1 MSNVTIAVDTAKNV
15 FEVAISAAAGQIR
28 ERRRMTRHQ
37 FERFWST
44 REPCRV
50 VMEGCSGSH
59 YWARLLIGLGFGFG
73 FVVKL
78 IPPHYVTPYRRRN
91 KTDRADCEAILEA
104 DRCAGIHGI
113 TVKSEAQQAIMTL
126 HRVRSQWMATRTARL
141 NGMRGM
147 LRELGVTCALG
158 AERFLSDLHQVLER
172 NRERLPERVRRMVM
186 LFWEEVRELESRN
199 QAVEEE
205 LERIAK
211 EEPVIR
217 TLLQVPGI
225 GVLTATAL
233 CASVGDIHAFKS
245 GRHLASCLGLTPRES
260 SSGERR
266 RLGRITK
273 QGDPYLRTLLIHGAR
288 SALLGAQRA
297 QRAGRALT
305 HLQAWAL
312 ERAGEG
318 HTNRAAVALANKLA
332 RIAWAVWRHERRST
346 ATTRSNSP
354 PPELDARD
362 ERRNDVD
369 RVNGTA

>member
-15 FEVAISAAAGQIR
+15 FEIAISAAAGQIR

-59 YWARLLIGLGFGFG
+59 YWARLLIGLGFE
-73 FVVKL
+73 VKL

-113 TVKSEAQQAIMTL
+113 TVKSEAQQAIMAL
-126 HRVRSQWMATRTARL
+126 HRVRSQWMATRTARI
-141 NGMRGM
+141 NGMRGL
-147 LRELGVTCALG
+147 LREFGVTCALG
-158 AERFLSDLHQVLER
+158 ADRFLTELHEVLER
-172 NRERLPERVRRMVM
+172 ARERLPERIRRMV
-186 LFWEEVRELESRN
+186 LLLWEEVREL
-199 QAVEEE
+199 
-205 LERIAK
+205 
-211 EEPVIR
+211 
-217 TLLQVPGI
+217 
-225 GVLTATAL
+225 
-233 CASVGDIHAFKS
+233 ASW
-245 GRHLASCLGLTPRES
+245 LGLTPREK

-288 SALLGAQRA
+288 SALLSAERA
-297 QRAGRALT
+297 RRANRKLT

-332 RIAWAVWRHERRST
+332 RIAWAVWRHER
-346 ATTRSNSP
+346 AFDGDHA
-354 PPELDARD
+354 LQLA
-362 ERRNDVD
+362 
-369 RVNGTA
+369 AAA

>member
-1 MSNVTIAVDTAKNV
+1 MRNVTIAVDTAKNV
-15 FEVAISAAAGQIR
+15 FEIAISAAAGQIR
-28 ERRRMTRHQ
+28 ERRRMSRHQ

-59 YWARLLIGLGFGFG
+59 HWARLLIGLGFE
-73 FVVKL
+73 VKL

-113 TVKSEAQQAIMTL
+113 AVKSEAQQAIMTL
-126 HRVRSQWMATRTARL
+126 HCARSQWMATRTARI
-141 NGMRGM
+141 NAMRGM

-158 AERFLSDLHQVLER
+158 AERFLADLRQVLER
-172 NRERLPERVRRMVM
+172 NRERLPERIRRMV
-186 LFWEEVRELESRN
+186 LLLWDEVRELERRIEE
-199 QAVEEE
+199 VEEE

-233 CASVGDIHAFKS
+233 YASVGDIHAFTS
-245 GRHLASCLGLTPRES
+245 GRHLASWLGLTPRES
-260 SSGERR
+260 SSGDRR

-288 SALLGAQRA
+288 SALLGAERA
-297 QRAGRALT
+297 RRANRKLT

-332 RIAWAVWRHERRST
+332 RIAWAVWRHER
-346 ATTRSNSP
+346 AFDGDHA
-354 PPELDARD
+354 LQLA
-362 ERRNDVD
+362 
-369 RVNGTA
+369 AAA

>member
-15 FEVAISAAAGQIR
+15 FEIAISAAAGRIQ

-59 YWARLLIGLGFGFG
+59 YWARLLIGLGFE
-73 FVVKL
+73 VKL

-126 HRVRSQWMATRTARL
+126 HRVRSQWMATRTARI
-141 NGMRGM
+141 NAMRGM

-158 AERFLSDLHQVLER
+158 AERFLTELHQVLER
-172 NRERLPERVRRMVM
+172 NRERLPDRIRRMVT
-186 LFWEEVRELESRN
+186 LLWEEVRELERRIE
-199 QAVEEE
+199 AVEEE

-233 CASVGDIHAFKS
+233 YASVGDIHAFKS
-245 GRHLASCLGLTPRES
+245 GRHLASWLGLTPREK

-288 SALLGAQRA
+288 SALLSAERA
-297 QRAGRALT
+297 RRAGKTLT

-332 RIAWAVWRHERRST
+332 RIAWAIWRHERSFDGDHPLQL
-346 ATTRSNSP
+346 A
-354 PPELDARD
+354 A
-362 ERRNDVD
+362 
-369 RVNGTA
+369 AA

>member
-1 MSNVTIAVDTAKNV
+1 MSNVTIAADTAKNV
-15 FEVAISAAAGQIR
+15 FEIAISQAAGQIR
-28 ERRRMTRHQ
+28 ERRRMTRQQ

-59 YWARLLIGLGFGFG
+59 YWARLLTGLGFE
-73 FVVKL
+73 VKL
-78 IPPHYVTPYRRRN
+78 VPPHYVTPYRRRN

-104 DRCAGIHGI
+104 DRCAGIHSI
-113 TVKSEAQQAIMTL
+113 TVKSETQQAIMAL
-126 HRVRSQWMATRTARL
+126 HRVRSQWMATRTARI
-141 NGMRGM
+141 NGMRGL
-147 LRELGVTCALG
+147 LREFGVTCALG
-158 AERFLSDLHQVLER
+158 AERFLTELHEVLEHA
-172 NRERLPERVRRMVM
+172 RERLPERIRRMVR
-186 LFWEEVRELESRN
+186 LLWDEVRQLER
-199 QAVEEE
+199 QIAEVEEE

-211 EEPVIR
+211 EEPVLR

-233 CASVGDIHAFKS
+233 YASVGDVHAFKT
-245 GRHLASCLGLTPRES
+245 GRHLASWLGLTPRES

-288 SALLGAQRA
+288 SALLAAERA
-297 QRAGRALT
+297 RRAGRKLT

-312 ERAGEG
+312 KRASEG

-332 RIAWAVWRHERRST
+332 RIAWAVWRHERTFDGDHAPRL
-346 ATTRSNSP
+346 A
-354 PPELDARD
+354 A
-362 ERRNDVD
+362 
-369 RVNGTA
+369 AA